1 MTRHAESLMDDFVP
15 ATAAELARFVE
26 ENAQGPR
33 RPLHPVGGRTAM
45 QFGYPPA
52 PGGLTIDVN
61 GLSRIVDYP
70 ARDMTITVEAGLR
83 VADLQ
88 ATLKHERQ
96 RIAIDVPQAHR
107 ATIGGA
113 IATNTSGPGR
123 FGNGTFRDYVIG
135 ISAVDGTGRLFSAG
149 GRVVKNVA
157 GYDLCKL
164 LVGSQGTLAVI
175 TQVTLKL
182 RPLPETRR
190 LLWSHFG
197 DLLAIDAAVE
207 GLLQS
212 QTRPTAIEI
221 LNAKAAWQVRSEIK
235 HDLPAEH
242 PVLCLAFEGG
252 EVETRWQ
259 VETAQ
264 RELAAHHPLGQQLL
278 RDDVAE
284 ATWHALSEYQA
295 ASDDP
300 LTFHAALPPSRL
312 AEFLTV
318 ANASSIALQAHAGNG
333 IVVGHLPDSC
343 TRAADAQRLIAP
355 LRAHVERHGGALT
368 VWNCDPAW
376 RGELD
381 LFGTAR
387 DWRGLEDGIR
397 AALDPQGVLNPGLLR
412 RGG

>member
-1 MTRHAESLMDDFVP
+1 MTRRADSMTDDFVP
-15 ATAAELARFVE
+15 ATAPELARFVE
-26 ENAQGPR
+26 DNARGPR
-33 RPLHPVGGRTAM
+33 RPLHAVGGRTSL
-45 QFGYPPA
+45 QFGFTPP
-52 PGGLTIDVN
+52 PGGATIDMN

-83 VADLQ
+83 VSDLQ
-88 ATLKHERQ
+88 SVLQAEKQ
-96 RIAIDVPQAHR
+96 RIAIDVPQSHR

-113 IATNTSGPGR
+113 IATNASGPGR
-123 FGNGTFRDYVIG
+123 YANGTFRDYVIG

-164 LVGSQGTLAVI
+164 LVGSQGTLAII

-182 RPLPETRR
+182 RPQPEARR
-190 LLWSHFG
+190 LLWAHFA
-197 DLLAIDAAVE
+197 DLLAIDSAVE

-212 QTRPTAIEI
+212 QTRPTAIEV
-221 LNAKAAWQVRSEIK
+221 LNSKAARQIRSEIK

-242 PVLCLAFEGG
+242 PVLCLAYEGSD
-252 EVETRWQ
+252 VETRWQ
-259 VETAQ
+259 LETVS
-264 RELAAHHPLGQQLL
+264 REIGAHRPLGQQVLSEE
-278 RDDVAE
+278 VGE
-284 ATWHALSEYQA
+284 ATWNALVEYQA

-300 LTFHAALPPSRL
+300 LTFHASVPPSRL

-318 ANASSIALQAHAGNG
+318 ASDAGIALQSHAANG
-333 IVVGHLPDSC
+333 VVVGHLPDSC
-343 TRAADAQRLIAP
+343 TRPEDASRLIEP
-355 LRAHVERHGGALT
+355 LRTHVERHRGALT

-376 RGELD
+376 RERID

-387 DWRGLEDGIR
+387 EWRPLEDGIR

-412 RGG
+412 RR

>member
-1 MTRHAESLMDDFVP
+1 MTDDFVP
-15 ATAAELARFVE
+15 ATAPELARFVE
-26 ENAQGPR
+26 ENARGPR
-33 RPLHPVGGRTAM
+33 RPLHAVGGRTSL
-45 QFGYPPA
+45 QFGYPA
-52 PGGLTIDVN
+52 RPGGATIDIN

-83 VADLQ
+83 VAELQTVLQ
-88 ATLKHERQ
+88 AEKQ

-113 IATNTSGPGR
+113 IATNASGPGR
-123 FGNGTFRDYVIG
+123 YANGTFRDYVIG
-135 ISAVDGTGRLFSAG
+135 ISAVDGVGRLFSAG

-164 LVGSQGTLAVI
+164 LVGSLGTLAII

-190 LLWSHFG
+190 LVWAHFR
-197 DLLAIDAAVE
+197 DLLGIDSAVE
-207 GLLQS
+207 GLMQS
-212 QTRPTAIEI
+212 QTRPTAIEV
-221 LNAKAAWQVRSEIK
+221 LNTKAARQVRSEIK

-242 PVLCLAFEGG
+242 PVLCLAYEGSD
-252 EVETRWQ
+252 VETRWQ
-259 VETAQ
+259 IEAAV
-264 RELAAHHPLGQQLL
+264 RELNAHHPLGQQLL
-278 RDDVAE
+278 NDDVSA
-284 ATWHALSEYQA
+284 AVWNALVEYQA

-300 LTFHAALPPSRL
+300 LTFHATLPPSRL

-318 ANASSIALQAHAGNG
+318 ANDSAIALQTHAANG

-343 TRAADAQRLIAP
+343 TRPEDAARLIVP
-355 LRAHVERHGGALT
+355 LRTHAERHGGALT

-376 RGELD
+376 RERLD

-387 DWRGLEDGIR
+387 DWRPLEDGIR
-397 AALDPQGVLNPGLLR
+397 GVLDPHHVLNPGLLR
-412 RGG
+412 RV